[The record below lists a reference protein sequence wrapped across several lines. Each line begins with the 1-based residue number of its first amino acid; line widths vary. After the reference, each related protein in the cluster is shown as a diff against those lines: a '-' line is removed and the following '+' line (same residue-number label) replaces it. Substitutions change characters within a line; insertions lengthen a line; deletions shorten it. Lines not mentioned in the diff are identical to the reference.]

1 MSKKEK
7 TKTPSVLSDEE
18 LKFCQST
25 KVGKG
30 SGQIVSLDLNE
41 PIKEPF
47 ECPTIFQLLGLSP
60 TKNDEALINAI
71 DKIYNTLTI
80 SGNLISKKKRGE
92 HPLTNAGLE
101 KAYENLEPT
110 SINKEDI
117 DNIS

>member
-7 TKTPSVLSDEE
+7 PNTPSVLSDEE

-41 PIKEPF
+41 PIREPF
-47 ECPTIFQLLGLSP
+47 ECPTIFQISGLSP

-80 SGNLISKKKRGE
+80 SGILISKEIKRGE
-92 HPLTNAGLE
+92 HPLTNSGLE
-101 KAYENLEPT
+101 KAYKK
-110 SINKEDI
+110 S
-117 DNIS
+117 